1 MTSTLSLRRDLETM
15 DRVGWSMVGIED
27 DGPGWDQYMR
37 DDEHPRFMR
46 EYRALQE
53 RLHNGEDEPTWH

>member
-1 MTSTLSLRRDLETM
+1 MTSALSIRRDLETM

-27 DGPGWDQYMR
+27 DGPGWHQYMR

-53 RLHNGEDEPTWH
+53 RLHSDEDERTWH